1 MTVSARW
8 RSFKI
13 IRTADRSLRRKENT
27 MDKKVFIC
35 SPFAA
40 TAKDKDEKKKETIHN
55 IHTAQVASLY
65 AVMEG
70 AIPYTPHLYFPQFL
84 DDDDQDCRELGQL
97 LGMLW
102 LEECDELW
110 VIGRRISDGMKK
122 EIEMAKKL
130 DIPIRYYV
138 SKRTCEERL
147 MDALMFPDYAFRE
160 MD

>member
-1 MTVSARW
+1 
-8 RSFKI
+8 
-13 IRTADRSLRRKENT
+13 

-40 TAKDKDEKKKETIHN
+40 TAKDKEEKKKETIHN
-55 IHTAQVASLY
+55 IRTAQAASLY

-84 DDDDQDCRELGQL
+84 DDDDQDCRELGQM
-97 LGMLW
+97 LGLMW
-102 LEECDELW
+102 LQECDELW

-130 DIPIRYYV
+130 DIPVRYYV
-138 SKRTCEERL
+138 TKRTREERIL
-147 MDALMFPDYAFRE
+147 DAIHFPDIAFRE